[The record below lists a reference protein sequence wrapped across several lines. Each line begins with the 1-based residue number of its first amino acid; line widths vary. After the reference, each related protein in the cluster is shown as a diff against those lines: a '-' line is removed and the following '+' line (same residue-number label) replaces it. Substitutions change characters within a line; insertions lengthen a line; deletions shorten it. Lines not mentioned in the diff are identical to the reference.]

1 MSWLTDILENDPD
14 PTETKEWLE
23 SLKAVLDHDGPERAH
38 QLLERMVE
46 LTRRA
51 GAVLLFEPST

>member
-1 MSWLTDILENDPD
+1 MNWLNDLLENDCD
-14 PTETKEWLE
+14 PKETREWIE

-38 QLLERMVE
+38 DLLERMVE

-51 GAVLLFEPST
+51 GAQLPF